1 MKFDFE
7 EAWKEVTRKYL
18 LEHGIVP
25 TGDYQLNEKIA
36 MYHATKGG
44 VNHINQ
50 HGDMGPNGENLYY
63 PDLESIHKAKE
74 KK

>member
-25 TGDYQLNEKIA
+25 TGDSQLNEKIA
-36 MYHATKGG
+36 MHHAAKGG
-44 VNHINQ
+44 VSHINQ

-63 PDLESIHKAKE
+63 LDLESIRKAKE